1 MLPELR
7 TKGMLGFPLFKE
19 DRDEE
24 EPLCKEQIVSIL
36 RDANSSTVTAT
47 ARRDRLRQF
56 LERAGVRT
64 IIQWGGKAV
73 HQFEKLGFKD
83 VRLPYT
89 ERMFEKCMLLPMNTS
104 LGDEDVAYIID
115 RIQEFYGDRG

>member
-1 MLPELR
+1 
-7 TKGMLGFPLFKE
+7 MLGFPLFKE